1 MNNEAYE
8 AYFGQMIPHFRNFK
22 VVINDIFEDEKE
34 NKVVVWAQSTADTVI
49 GPYAN
54 EYMLAFYMNE
64 AGDKVDKFLEFV
76 DSTNSVTFFPKLRKY
91 IVESEGK
98 VKES

>member
-8 AYFGQMIPHFRNFK
+8 AYFSQMIPHFRNFK

-34 NKVVVWAQSTADTVI
+34 NKVVVWAQSTADTSI

-54 EYMLAFYMNE
+54 EYMLVFYINE

-76 DSTNSVTFFPKLRKY
+76 DAGNTFFPKLRKY
-91 IVESEGK
+91 IAESEGK